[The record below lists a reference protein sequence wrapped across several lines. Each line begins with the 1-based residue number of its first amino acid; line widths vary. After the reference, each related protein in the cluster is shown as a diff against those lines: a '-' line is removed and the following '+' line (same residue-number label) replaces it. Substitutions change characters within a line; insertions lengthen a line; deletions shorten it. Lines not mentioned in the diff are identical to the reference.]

1 MARIHG
7 FDWDQGNIGKVQ
19 KHGLTIKEIEMFLEE
34 NPLLYSDTKN
44 STSETRF
51 FAFDQFGDK
60 ILFVVF
66 SIRAIDGLLKF
77 RVISARYAHKKEW
90 KKFNGKI

>member
-1 MARIHG
+1 MTKIHG

-19 KHGLTIKEIEMFLEE
+19 KHGLTIKEIEIFLER
-34 NPLLYSDTKN
+34 NPLLYSDIKN

-51 FAFDQFGDK
+51 FAFDRFGNK

-66 SIRAIDGLLKF
+66 TIRAIEGVLKF

-90 KKFNGKI
+90 EKFNGKI